1 MLRKKDPGLLKHMA
15 DKLSSHVNELAVEH
29 TNRLVKKEIMAYAA
43 NENCLMKKSSAED
56 LHKFNLL
63 VSSFIRHKAVSDIHI
78 LKKQSLYLESIL
90 YISTKYNTMVMY
102 IMQFDFGIFCLIQNF
117 W

>member
-78 LKKQSLYLESIL
+78 LKKTSTLPLIDLE
-90 YISTKYNTMVMY
+90 YFNK
-102 IMQFDFGIFCLIQNF
+102 IQHNCHVYPAG
-117 W
+117 

>member
-1 MLRKKDPGLLKHMA
+1 MLRKKDPGLLKLMA
-15 DKLSSHVNELAVEH
+15 DKISSHVNELAVEH

-43 NENCLMKKSSAED
+43 NENCQMKKSSAKD

-63 VSSFIRHKAVSDIHI
+63 VSSCIQHKAVSDIHI

-90 YISTKYNTMVMY
+90 YISTKYNTMY